1 MTRATPHNDKQSLE
15 PTPKRYFTLAE
26 ARRALVLV
34 NRIAMDI
41 QRIELQRRKLVHQ
54 TASSHEQPSA
64 QQANAIEA
72 QFDIMTEQLSGLLEE
87 LAAIGVEL
95 KDPTRGLLDF
105 PSRFNGRD
113 ILLCW
118 QIGEPT
124 INFWHDISA
133 GFAGRR
139 SVGELELHP
148 QTVG

>member
-1 MTRATPHNDKQSLE
+1 MIRSTPENKAALE
-15 PTPKRYFTLAE
+15 PIPRRYFTLAE

-34 NRIAMDI
+34 NLIAEDI

-54 TASSHEQPSA
+54 TVSSHENTSSE
-64 QQANAIEA
+64 QANAIESQLDAMTA
-72 QFDIMTEQLSGLLEE
+72 QLGQLLEE
-87 LAAIGVEL
+87 LKAVGVEL
-95 KDPTRGLLDF
+95 KDPTRGLIDF

-133 GFAGRR
+133 GFIGRR
-139 SVGELELHP
+139 SVRELELQP
-148 QTVG
+148 QSV

>member
-1 MTRATPHNDKQSLE
+1 MTRSISPQENNSLE
-15 PTPKRYFTLAE
+15 PAPRRYFTLAE
-26 ARRALVLV
+26 ARKALVLV
-34 NRIAMDI
+34 SRIAGDI

-54 TASSHEQPSA
+54 TASSHEQPTA
-64 QQANAIEA
+64 EQAGHIES
-72 QFDIMTEQLSGLLEE
+72 QFDTMTEQLGRLLEE
-87 LAAIGVEL
+87 LAAVGVDI

-118 QIGEPT
+118 QIGEST

-139 SVGELELHP
+139 SVRELELQP

>member
-15 PTPKRYFTLAE
+15 PTPKRYFTLAD

-34 NRIAMDI
+34 NRIATDI
-41 QRIELQRRKLVHQ
+41 QGIELQRRKLVHQ

-64 QQANAIEA
+64 QQANAIES
-72 QFDIMTEQLSGLLEE
+72 QFDNMTEQLGGLLEE
-87 LAAIGVEL
+87 LAAVGVEL

-139 SVGELELHP
+139 SVRELELQP
-148 QTVG
+148 QAVG

>member
-1 MTRATPHNDKQSLE
+1 MTRATPHDNRQTLE
-15 PTPKRYFTLAE
+15 PTPRRYFTLVE

-64 QQANAIEA
+64 EQANAIES
-72 QFDIMTEQLSGLLEE
+72 QFDAMTEQLAGLLEE
-87 LAAIGVEL
+87 LAAVGVEL

-139 SVGELELHP
+139 SVRELELQP
-148 QTVG
+148 QAVG

>member
-1 MTRATPHNDKQSLE
+1 MESTPR
-15 PTPKRYFTLAE
+15 RYFTLTE

-34 NRIAMDI
+34 ARIAGDI

-54 TASSHEQPSA
+54 TASSHEQPTA
-64 QQANAIEA
+64 EQAGQIES
-72 QFDIMTEQLSGLLEE
+72 QFDTMTGQLGRLLEE
-87 LAAIGVEL
+87 MSAVGVDL

-113 ILLCW
+113 IFLCW

-139 SVGELELHP
+139 SVRELELQP
-148 QTVG
+148 QAVG